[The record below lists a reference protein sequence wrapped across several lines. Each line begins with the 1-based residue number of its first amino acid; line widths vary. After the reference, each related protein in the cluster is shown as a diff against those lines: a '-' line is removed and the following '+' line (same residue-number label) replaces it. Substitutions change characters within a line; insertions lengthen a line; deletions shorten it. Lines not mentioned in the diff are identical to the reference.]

1 MKIKKLHFMDRF
13 MLHLKNENYIPK
25 DASELLHQSRDL
37 SSGMNV
43 TIRDTRVSRK
53 FLEFDVSIKKENLD
67 EFLTKMKPLGEL
79 DHAKHVVEEEIPK
92 EDAIKD
98 GISYFN
104 DERFWECHEVFEG
117 VWKKCFAEEKILVQ
131 GIILVAAALVHFQK
145 NENKICISIL
155 NRALNKLANTTGQ
168 YYQIDLDR
176 LRNKVN
182 QIITSGKITTFLI

>member
-1 MKIKKLHFMDRF
+1 

-25 DASELLHQSRDL
+25 DAPNLLRQSREF
-37 SSGMNV
+37 SAGMNV

-67 EFLTKMKPLGEL
+67 ELLTKIKPLGEL

-92 EDAIKD
+92 EDAIAD

-117 VWKKCFAEEKILVQ
+117 VWKKCSEGEKDLVQ
-131 GIILVAAALVHFQK
+131 GIILVAAALVHYQK
-145 NENKICISIL
+145 NENQICISIL
-155 NRALNKLANTTGQ
+155 NRASSKLSNATGQ
-168 YYQIDLDR
+168 YHNIDVDS

-182 QIITSGKITTFLI
+182 EIILSGKITTFLI

>member
-1 MKIKKLHFMDRF
+1 MDRF
-13 MLHLKNENYIPK
+13 MLHLKNENYVPK

-67 EFLTKMKPLGEL
+67 ELLVKIKPLGEL
-79 DHAKHVVEEEIPK
+79 DHAKHVVEEEISK

-104 DERFWECHEVFEG
+104 DERFWECHEVLEG
-117 VWKKCFAEEKILVQ
+117 VWKKCYEGEKDLVQ

-145 NENKICISIL
+145 NENQICISIL
-155 NRALNKLANTTGQ
+155 NRALNKLSNSNGK
-168 YYQIDLDR
+168 YHNIDVDR

-182 QIITSGKITTFLI
+182 EIVTSGTIMTFLI

>member
-1 MKIKKLHFMDRF
+1 

-25 DASELLHQSRDL
+25 NASELLHQSRDL

-53 FLEFDVSIKKENLD
+53 FLEFDVSINKENLD
-67 EFLTKMKPLGEL
+67 ELLAKMKPLGEL
-79 DHAKHVVEEEIPK
+79 DHAKPVIEEEIPK
-92 EDAIKD
+92 EDAIKE

-117 VWKKCFAEEKILVQ
+117 VWKKCVEQEKILVQ
-131 GIILVAAALVHFQK
+131 GIILVAAALVHYQK
-145 NENKICISIL
+145 NENQICLSIL
-155 NRALNKLANTTGQ
+155 NRALLKLGNAPGQ
-168 YYQIDLDR
+168 YNNIDVDS

-182 QIITSGKITTFLI
+182 EIITSGKITTFLI